1 MSSGSHVLMKS
12 ICFNAIQEKLTRMIH
27 CKHTT
32 QVKSVSEINVMQSQ
46 IREVVYNLKENCGLV
61 RVLFY
66 PRERGSIHSVS
77 IITITMT
84 FSPRHLDKPW

>member
-1 MSSGSHVLMKS
+1 
-12 ICFNAIQEKLTRMIH
+12 MIH
-27 CKHTT
+27 CKRTT

-77 IITITMT
+77 IMTITMT

>member
-12 ICFNAIQEKLTRMIH
+12 ICFNVIQEKLTGMIH

-77 IITITMT
+77 IMTITMT
-84 FSPRHLDKPW
+84 FSPRHLGKPW

>member
-1 MSSGSHVLMKS
+1 MV
-12 ICFNAIQEKLTRMIH
+12 H
-27 CKHTT
+27 CQHTT
-32 QVKSVSEINVMQSQ
+32 QVKRVSEINLMQSQ

-77 IITITMT
+77 IMTITMT

>member
-1 MSSGSHVLMKS
+1 
-12 ICFNAIQEKLTRMIH
+12 MIH

-77 IITITMT
+77 IMTITMT
-84 FSPRHLDKPW
+84 FSPRHLGKPW